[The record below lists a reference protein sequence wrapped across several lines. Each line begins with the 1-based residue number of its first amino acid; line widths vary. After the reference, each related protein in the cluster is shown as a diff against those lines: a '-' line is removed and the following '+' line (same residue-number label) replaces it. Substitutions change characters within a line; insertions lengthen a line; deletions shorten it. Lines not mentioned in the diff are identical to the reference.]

1 MVALINRINTTLMKT
16 AIAIALSLLF
26 SAQVHFISAQTD
38 KKTTPTKI
46 EKLAPTNE
54 LALLKISLSDME
66 NNPRPYES
74 IAISAAKGAKVY
86 EINTDAEGK
95 FEILLP
101 KGDNYSVKV
110 AGWGSTGESFADFEL
125 EAVEGLMDAN
135 LRLKYE
141 PANSFTLE
149 NVLFETG
156 KSNLKPA
163 SFAVLDEVAKYLVR
177 RKHINAEIAGHTDNE
192 GEDAANQTLSENRAK
207 AVVDYL
213 YKKGV
218 AKGRLIPKGYGETQP
233 VADNDSPEGR
243 QLNRRT
249 ELLILEET
257 K

>member
-1 MVALINRINTTLMKT
+1 
-16 AIAIALSLLF
+16 
-26 SAQVHFISAQTD
+26 
-38 KKTTPTKI
+38 
-46 EKLAPTNE
+46 
-54 LALLKISLSDME
+54 
-66 NNPRPYES
+66 
-74 IAISAAKGAKVY
+74 
-86 EINTDAEGK
+86 
-95 FEILLP
+95 
-101 KGDNYSVKV
+101 
-110 AGWGSTGESFADFEL
+110 
-125 EAVEGLMDAN
+125 MDAN

-192 GEDAANQTLSENRAK
+192 GEDAANQILSENRAK
-207 AVVDYL
+207 AIVDYL

-218 AKGRLIPKGYGETQP
+218 AKGRLTPKGYGETQP